1 MPRDTAEEQYE
12 QDRREEEMRQE
23 RLRDPI
29 TALGIWNAGT
39 DDYSKIQPREW
50 LLGTTFCKGFLSQII
65 ADGGVGKTAL
75 RMAQIGACVTGRKL
89 TGEHVFRRSRWL
101 ILSFEDGKD
110 ELRRRVYASMLKHG
124 IRPADLDGW
133 LFLCAPKGIKLARI
147 VDGAPEAAEL
157 EILIRGAVDVLK
169 LDGVCL
175 DPFVKTHGVN
185 ENDNN
190 AIDFVCELL
199 TAISIELNI
208 ATDLPHHTNKGMM
221 QAGNADKGRGAS
233 AGKDAARLVHTLTP
247 MTTDEAELFGE
258 SEADRRSL
266 IRYDSAKMNI
276 APPAAEAK
284 WFRLVSMPLGNG
296 NKEYPAGDHVQAIE
310 VWQPPEMLDG
320 LDSAL
325 LNRVLDDIDA
335 GMEDGQR
342 YSAASRATDRAAWAV
357 ILNHCPTKTEK
368 QCRGVVSAWLKSG
381 TLFNET
387 YHDPVRRKEVLGL
400 RVDATK
406 RPS

>member
-1 MPRDTAEEQYE
+1 MPRDAAEEQYE
-12 QDRREEEMRQE
+12 QELREEQKRREW
-23 RLRDPI
+23 LLDPI
-29 TALGIWNAGT
+29 AALGIWNAGT
-39 DDYSKIQPREW
+39 DDYSTIPPREW
-50 LLGTTFCKGFLSQII
+50 LLGTTYCKGFLSQII

-75 RMAQIGACVTGRKL
+75 RMAQIGACVTGRSL
-89 TGEHVFRRSRWL
+89 TEEHVFRRSRWL
-101 ILSFEDGKD
+101 ILSFEDGEN

-147 VDGAPEAAEL
+147 VNGAPEAAEL
-157 EILIRGAVDVLK
+157 EILIRRAIPVLN

-190 AIDFVCELL
+190 AIDFVCGLL
-199 TAISIELNI
+199 TAISIDLNI
-208 ATDLPHHTNKGMM
+208 STDLPHHTNKGVM

-233 AGKDAARLVHTLTP
+233 AGKDAARLVYTLTP
-247 MTTDEAELFGE
+247 MTPDEAEMFGV
-258 SEADRRSL
+258 SEPDRRSL
-266 IRYDSAKMNI
+266 VRYDNGKVNI
-276 APPAAEAK
+276 APPATAAK
-284 WFRLVSMPLGNG
+284 WFRLVGMPLGNG
-296 NKEYPAGDHVQAIE
+296 TREYPAGDNVQAIE

-320 LDSAL
+320 LDSPL

-335 GMEDGQR
+335 GMANGQR
-342 YSAASRATDRAAWAV
+342 YSAAGRATDRAAWAV
-357 ILNHCPTKTEK
+357 VLKHGPTKTEK
-368 QCRGVVSAWLKSG
+368 QCRGIVSAWVKSG

-387 YHDPVRRKEVLGL
+387 YYDPVRRVETPGL
-400 RVDATK
+400 RVNAAK